1 MRAVF
6 PCQEYPYIGTLK
18 DTRDKL
24 NKATS
29 NQVPQLVKIVT
40 QFAGQMALRLVHDH
54 LLRLDLTQYDKVIRR
69 YVGQING
76 RVKDIKGVSVRLFF
90 GFHQTFATVDLAVCS
105 CRCYMNI

>member
-1 MRAVF
+1 MR
-6 PCQEYPYIGTLK
+6 

-29 NQVPQLVKIVT
+29 NQVPQLAKIVT

-69 YVGQING
+69 HVGQINS
-76 RVKDIKGVSVRLFF
+76 RVKDIKAVSVCLFF

-105 CRCYMNI
+105 GVT